1 MGRAQGGQVG
11 LDESIRGSG
20 LTFAV
25 TGATGWLGRAAC
37 EVIARALGPD
47 GAVRLVAFASR
58 ARGEALDSGQPLA
71 VHALHDLPDCPAD
84 VLLHFAYVTR
94 EFAAERGVEQY
105 VLANLAISGTVL
117 DFIRMRRPGFV
128 AYASSGAA
136 AAALARGP
144 LDITADPYGALKV
157 MDELALRRATADA
170 GGRSLVVRVFNV
182 SGPWLTKPSAFALSD
197 IIGQVHA
204 GGPVRI
210 RASHPV
216 VRSYVDVEDLVSV
229 MIAAALDRSR
239 GADVQVDTAGEVQV
253 EVGDLADAIRRV
265 LGRPDVA
272 VERQF
277 DPAAEPDRYAGAEG
291 QFASL
296 AGGLGIPL
304 RDLDAQIARTAQ
316 GMGVPVAN
324 HT

>member
-1 MGRAQGGQVG
+1 
-11 LDESIRGSG
+11 
-20 LTFAV
+20 
-25 TGATGWLGRAAC
+25 
-37 EVIARALGPD
+37 
-47 GAVRLVAFASR
+47 VAFASR
-58 ARGEALDSGQPLA
+58 ERTEALDSGQPLA
-71 VHALHDLPDCPAD
+71 VHGLHDLPGCTAD

-94 EFAAERGVEQY
+94 EFATERGVEQY
-105 VLANLAISGTVL
+105 VLANLAITGTVL
-117 DFIRMRRPGFV
+117 DFIRTRRPGFV

-144 LDITADPYGALKV
+144 LDITADPYGTLKV

-170 GGRSLVVRVFNV
+170 VGRSLVVRVFNV
-182 SGPWLTKPSAFALSD
+182 AGPWLTKPAAFALSD

-229 MIAAALDRSR
+229 MIAAALDRS
-239 GADVQVDTAGEVQV
+239 GAADVQVDTAGEVQV

-277 DPAAEPDRYAGAEG
+277 DPSAEADRYAGEAG
-291 QFASL
+291 TFASL

-304 RDLDAQIARTAQ
+304 RDLNAQIARTAQ

>member
-1 MGRAQGGQVG
+1 M
-11 LDESIRGSG
+11 
-20 LTFAV
+20 
-25 TGATGWLGRAAC
+25 
-37 EVIARALGPD
+37 
-47 GAVRLVAFASR
+47 AFASR
-58 ARGEALDSGQPLA
+58 ERVEAPDSGQPLA

-105 VLANLAISGTVL
+105 VLANLAITGTVL
-117 DFIRMRRPGFV
+117 DFIRTRRPGFV
-128 AYASSGAA
+128 GYASSGAA

-144 LDITADPYGALKV
+144 LDITTDPYGTLKV
-157 MDELALRRATADA
+157 MDELALRRAAADA

-182 SGPWLTKPSAFALSD
+182 SGPWLTKPAAFALSD

-210 RASHPV
+210 RAGHPV

-229 MIAAALDRSR
+229 MIAAALDRS
-239 GADVQVDTAGEVQV
+239 GASDVQVDTAGDVQV

-277 DPAAEPDRYAGAEG
+277 DPGAQADRYVGMAG
-291 QFASL
+291 QFAAL
-296 AGGLGIPL
+296 AGDLGIPL
-304 RDLDAQIARTAQ
+304 RDLDEQIARTAQ

>member
-1 MGRAQGGQVG
+1 M
-11 LDESIRGSG
+11 
-20 LTFAV
+20 
-25 TGATGWLGRAAC
+25 
-37 EVIARALGPD
+37 
-47 GAVRLVAFASR
+47 AFASR
-58 ARGEALDSGQPLA
+58 ERTEPLDSGQALR
-71 VHALHDLPDCPAD
+71 VRALHDLPDCPAD

-94 EFAAERGVEQY
+94 EFAADQGVEQY
-105 VLANLAISGTVL
+105 VLANLAITGTVL
-117 DFIRMRRPGFV
+117 DFIRARRPGFV
-128 AYASSGAA
+128 GYASSGAA
-136 AAALARGP
+136 AAARARGG
-144 LDITADPYGALKV
+144 LDIAADPYGALKV

-182 SGPWLTKPSAFALSD
+182 SGPWLTKPAAFALSD

-229 MIAAALDRSR
+229 MIAAALDRS
-239 GADVQVDTAGEVQV
+239 GASDVQVDTAGDVQV

-277 DPAAEPDRYAGAEG
+277 DPGAQADRYVGMAG
-291 QFASL
+291 QFAAL
-296 AGGLGIPL
+296 AGDLGIPL
-304 RDLDAQIARTAQ
+304 RDLDEQIARTAQ